1 MAYTLNENLKRWAEQ
16 YETAEFVKNDPVQIP
31 RRYDSRVNIE
41 ISAFVTAWIAWGNR
55 KQIIKKADFI
65 DREIF
70 HGAPYHYIVGTDT
83 QGAAPEWRQYKDS
96 PESFYRTFT
105 FADFHDLCARLYD
118 VYTSAES
125 MEAAIKKTHETNG
138 ETALST
144 LQSLFGPVNGI
155 PDFETQSACKRLC
168 LFLRW
173 MCRKGSPVDFG
184 LWTVCEPR
192 NLIMPLDTHVH
203 KQAIRL
209 GLTTHRTPDLRTAI
223 EITDRF
229 AEIFPDDPT
238 KGDFALFGYGV
249 NKGTAAG
256 INDIAEATTK
266 LSEATKKGTKAQNK
280 VNEAIAAVPT
290 PVADL
295 SIADV
300 LKMPLFFDNVKTQ
313 LTSLWND
320 RETARKKA
328 AKDNQRLKAH
338 VIDRMHNAG
347 DWEPGKFVVIFATI
361 LDKVATGYS
370 SNEREFIRAVGMT
383 AFNITMQKLIDDE
396 KKRDNSDGND
406 KQ

>member
-1 MAYTLNENLKRWAEQ
+1 MAYTLNDNLKRWAEQ
-16 YETAEFVKNDPVQIP
+16 YETAEFIQSDPVQIP
-31 RRYDSRVNIE
+31 HRYDSRVNIE

-83 QGAAPEWRQYKDS
+83 QGTAPEWKQYKNS
-96 PESFYRTFT
+96 KESFYRTFT
-105 FADFHDLCARLYD
+105 FGDFHDLCERLNH
-118 VYTSAES
+118 VYTNWEN
-125 MEAAIKKTHETNG
+125 MEAAIKYSHDING
-138 ETALST
+138 EPSLQT
-144 LQSLFGPVNGI
+144 LFSLFGSVNGI
-155 PDFETQSACKRLC
+155 PDGTTSTACKRLC

-209 GLTTHRTPDLRTAI
+209 GLTTRRTSDLRTAI

-229 AEIFPDDPT
+229 AEIYPDDPT

-249 NKGTAAG
+249 NKGTADG
-256 INDIAEATTK
+256 INDIAEATKELT
-266 LSEATKKGTKAQNK
+266 EATKK
-280 VNEAIAAVPT
+280 EANAITLT

-300 LKMPLFFDNVKTQ
+300 LKMPLFFDNMKVQ
-313 LTSLWND
+313 LTSLWNG

-328 AKDNQRLKAH
+328 AKVNERLRTH

-347 DWEPGKFVVIFATI
+347 DWEPGKFIVIFATI
-361 LDKVATGYS
+361 MDKVATGYS

-396 KKRDNSDGND
+396 KKRDNSNGND